1 MMEWKIIEQS
11 GISQREFAELI
22 GVSRVTVSNWVR
34 GAQKPT
40 KVFARLAKRQLTYLK
55 VAHRLKWLPGDIP
68 KMHKTNVDSRAEYIH
83 AKLTDAAAK
92 IKATQAKAKKTT

>member
-1 MMEWKIIEQS
+1 MDWKIIEDS

-40 KVFARLAKRQLTYLK
+40 KVFAKLANRQLTYLK

-68 KMHKTNVDSRAEYIH
+68 KMHKTNVGSRKEYIH
-83 AKLTDAAAK
+83 AKLVDAAAK
-92 IKATQAKAKKTT
+92 IKETQAKAKKKTT